1 MRAAVGA
8 ALVASLLTGA
18 ALIGCGDEDEPAT
31 TATGGTT
38 TAAQAGGGVKLEKI
52 GDFDEPLYVTQPA
65 GSQDLYVVERAGV
78 VKIVRDGKT
87 LPDPFLDISDQVST
101 EVEQGL
107 LSIAFAP
114 DYGDSGLVY
123 AYYTGTDQNNH
134 VVEFNSDP
142 DHVSGEPREV
152 LTMEDYAPNHN
163 GGLLLFGSDGHLYIG
178 TGDAQQESRAQDR
191 NSLNG
196 KILRVTQD
204 GAAAPGNPWGTRVYS
219 MGHRNVQGLAFDS
232 QGRLWSAE
240 FGPSTVD
247 ELNLIRSGGNY
258 GWGGCSTGNC
268 IGPVRTWPVAQA
280 SPSGITII
288 GNTIYMACLRG
299 QRLYRMQISGNGVTG
314 VTALYQGRYGRL
326 RTVEAAPGGG
336 FWMTTSNRD
345 ANGTPRAGDDRI
357 IHVT

>member
-1 MRAAVGA
+1 MFRSQRRTFVVGSVAAVAGLLLAGA
-8 ALVASLLTGA
+8 DVTVANA
-18 ALIGCGDEDEPAT
+18 AP
-31 TATGGTT
+31 
-38 TAAQAGGGVKLEKI
+38 V
-52 GDFDEPLYVTQPA
+52 EPLAERQVTT
-65 GSQDLYVVERAGV
+65 GV
-78 VKIVRDGKT
+78 GIPWGVT
-87 LPDPFLDISDQVST
+87 FLPDGS
-101 EVEQGL
+101 
-107 LSIAFAP
+107 
-114 DYGDSGLVY
+114 
-123 AYYTGTDQNNH
+123 AYVAERNSHRILRVTSTGTKTTVGTVPGGAQ
-134 VVEFNSDP
+134 
-142 DHVSGEPREV
+142 SGE
-152 LTMEDYAPNHN
+152 
-163 GGLLLFGSDGHLYIG
+163 GGLLGLAVAPGFPASGTGRLFAYQSVSGGNRVVRIQINNHQLGAVTPIVTGIVRATYHSGGRLRFGPDGHLYIG